1 MIVKNDTP
9 ISEDPKQTIEGN
21 AMVPENNVQVKDP
34 QDPKDPK
41 PAVNK
46 DKVYSYLVSLY
57 DNAGKRYNKNKLKS
71 ISSATNLRYWI
82 DFAHKK
88 TGQKKLDDNGY
99 KKLSLSWTDV
109 KEVEK
114 KNQNHTLQQSIPQ
127 NAVATTPTG
136 TGSPSILES
145 SPTTLVPQD
154 PNNITQVPQPKVD
167 EYYTEK
173 LDERTSVIPILKQLP
188 RDFLKMEEADA
199 EVKFNE
205 ILGDFG
211 YSASESN
218 VGNNALNITRPD
230 GTQFEIKLMSEQGI
244 GVGQLGALINKTFKG
259 EEKVNQR
266 VNVKHNKFVM
276 DLALGK
282 SNLVGVISN
291 YIDENPFGVND
302 AMKRYSFQMNQP
314 EEEDLRFLSKALT
327 GEENSNIFKTSKGF
341 NSTLFINS
349 IKQLKRNLT
358 PAYNDIIK
366 KEKDYKDSVISS
378 TLASTKTGNLRL
390 PENPDDS
397 LTEEELK
404 SNIKIKS
411 TLGRI
416 DDILKKYEQ
425 SKRNT
430 SKILGKSLKRSDKLA
445 QIDLSNE
452 EQISDLISS
461 GLDMLDMP
469 LPSLLINDK
478 QASFQDVY
486 DLISRPKEL
495 GYIQRG
501 EIRVSIDDSVDVG
514 VFNDLVKKLKVTQER
529 NTAFLDE
536 GNPRLNSFFRGLADV
551 PQGIYAHTLD
561 ILSNF
566 GVALQDTLEMFG
578 VSPEV
583 AEYVIFNQTGVYLPG
598 AKGSPGMSTPRAS
611 MPTKKEVEEAM
622 SLLPEYNG
630 SISDSRGVGEFL
642 SYGMQGFTSSVPYI
656 ASFMANPGLGLG
668 VTFGSTYG
676 ASIEEAREARKS
688 AREAESAGIVLTE
701 KQKDLLEMS
710 SARARGYAL
719 AKAGG
724 ETLITAA
731 FTAKYFKQLRLANGM
746 KNVSKTQESSQQL
759 ASAFADQN
767 RKGLI
772 AAFSRYTGLSPKV
785 IANEVPEEQ
794 FIAYTGYLTDVLFGF
809 KEYDNKTAMKL
820 AADAGLNSLF
830 SSSGMSMA
838 SKAMSKNVNNIADE
852 VINRKIT
859 LDGEMQAVVNKIESD
874 ARVGNLEDSGE
885 LSDSPKFKIAIE
897 MQRKADDAILSFE
910 KRKKELVSQ
919 MTPSHK
925 ATFLQ
930 GIADLEALQGQINDS
945 ETEPELINSA
955 QAKIEDMKFKLKRI
969 LASYPSELSYYF
981 LTKNQQSALTEKALE
996 QLSKEKEG
1004 ETFSLTSED
1013 SEVIKRA
1020 AEIYKKE
1027 VLENMR
1033 DTPDDIGVSGYFNEH
1048 IYYDDLEIDVDENY
1062 DPTDFNLAQEIILLN
1077 KPDAVETLLEGDS
1090 PGVQDLEKAREKEL
1104 QSLNDLKIQD
1114 LKTKASEKFGSL
1126 EESKSKL
1133 LEEYKDNPGV
1143 ISKEESDVIAF
1154 MINNLYDVNPGSNP
1168 YVDIKEWS
1176 DSEISELNL
1185 KNNKLIEAIKYNF
1198 PNLTKKQLTD
1208 ILGSVNE
1215 RIFLEHKGALLAE
1228 SEGSSGLPNNMAELQ
1243 AEKINEKYDKLIA
1256 ESQEKKSDEQIRQE
1270 EEDSFRQNANIYRI
1284 KQLNL
1289 SQNFYEGLD
1298 ANGKTIIKKF
1308 FTDIKNGFRP
1318 KFARVET
1325 LLDAQETI
1333 NDLKVLNTT
1342 KIDILENPKL
1352 LSKKNINPFSLI
1364 QDIFPYVNNFGRKM
1378 MMGRTKVMPKNLM
1391 TSDIFLGAIFR
1402 DTSKGKPFIDLVSAA
1417 NRNVASAMNT
1427 SAEFVNQDA
1436 SLFKNEIKAY
1446 NKANP
1451 KNKISTDLRN
1461 LELSYEMQVLAHL
1474 RRKSG
1479 EIDESTGLD
1488 TEFQRQKNSLFKEL
1502 ELRKQEYEDNPDN
1515 ITEVKYKQLK
1525 ATLES
1530 LGLDSAL
1537 SYKDVSRNAK
1547 QPIVNAL
1554 NRLSERFPHQEAK
1567 QRKQD
1572 YEGKD
1577 TFFVDGTYVP
1587 SFRTA
1592 DNGQESSDANRIR
1605 NKKGSDFGT
1614 FAGILQDVTEDDTLE
1629 NSRLSFGNYFER
1641 AYQQMQGSF
1650 IDMNSRQDFETIDM
1664 IVNSDGFKDLFTKE
1678 GKDYESVKKYFGSR
1692 MEIFNYM
1699 ISQGQN
1705 VQMDF
1710 GSPDL
1715 LSTSKKVGQAFYST
1729 LSAIG
1734 LSRFNQPASQFYSA
1748 TTGTMPMLNDS
1759 RARNHLQLSN
1769 ARFLYSMAGVGN
1781 GQKTAKY
1788 AQWANNLIKGGQL
1801 SNIYSQSRTG
1811 LRNALKAEF
1820 AIGENT
1826 KLPLDY
1832 YVSKFNMNA
1841 DLFSD
1846 EMRGLQYTVDGV
1858 LDVIT
1863 KSSELS
1869 LEFFLANA
1877 DRAAA
1882 NSAFEAHYLQNR
1894 IDQGAIIPKDISAW
1908 WKRENE
1914 NPNTEAIEYADR
1926 RIAETMRQT
1935 EPTSEAEFYAINAK
1949 IGTKFA
1955 QRTVFPWGKFMLNAK
1970 ANFANQYA
1978 RSQDK
1983 SLPELQRQEAN
1994 KRMRGIMNE
2003 VAVFNGIKLSTGR
2016 VTTIGFVGA
2025 AMMQFGVD
2033 EDDIDRYG
2041 GITKLIG
2048 DALLP
2053 IEDREYEEQL
2063 SKIPRGQRETL
2074 EGFKASFDET
2084 ATGLDYTLL
2093 ELYKTTMEY
2102 ENKYKVSP
2110 NYSVLLQM
2118 ATDMFKTTLPFAAPD
2133 PLYDVG
2139 FAVMNELLGEEV
2151 IPEYIS
2157 SDLDKMGTSTDEKIL
2172 LLKENL
2178 GMYSVGFEQ
2187 YDKFAKAYT
2196 LYQDRVFKKPGSGVS
2211 STGIIEYLAADTPAM
2226 QEKLDNIVDYLL
2238 YARTAN
2244 LLLPVPKGDINNLLN
2259 KLERQIEENFTRSSP
2274 SIKGVNNAFFKAYL
2288 DYRTKEQN
2296 LPVDMNNIGE
2306 WWEKEQKNMDRSAK
2320 KHALDVVENIRK
2332 NAATPKD

>member
-1 MIVKNDTP
+1 MIVKKDTP
-9 ISEDPKQTIEGN
+9 VLEDPKQTIEDN
-21 AMVPENNVQVKDP
+21 AMVSENNVQVKDP

-41 PAVNK
+41 PPVNK
-46 DKVYSYLVSLY
+46 EKVYSYLVSLY
-57 DNAGKRYNKNKLKS
+57 DNSGMRYNKNKLKN
-71 ISSATNLRYWI
+71 ISSSSDLRYWI
-82 DFAHKK
+82 DFTHKK

-127 NAVATTPTG
+127 NAVAITPTG

-145 SPTTLVPQD
+145 SPTTLVSQD

-173 LDERTSVIPILKQLP
+173 LDERTSILPILKQLP
-188 RDFLKMEEADA
+188 RDFLKMGEADA

-218 VGNNALNITRPD
+218 IGSNALNITRPD
-230 GTQFEIKLMSEQGI
+230 GTQFEIELMS
-244 GVGQLGALINKTFKG
+244 GVGNMIGEFFKG
-259 EEKVNQR
+259 EEKTNQR
-266 VNVKHNKFVM
+266 VNTKHNKFVM
-276 DLALGK
+276 DLSLGK
-282 SNLVGVISN
+282 SNLVGVISD
-291 YIDENPFGVND
+291 YIDENRFGVND
-302 AMKRYSFQMNQP
+302 AMERYSFQMNQP

-327 GEENSNIFKTSKGF
+327 GQENSNIFKTSRGF
-341 NSTLFINS
+341 NSDIFINS

-378 TLASTKTGNLRL
+378 TLASTKTDNLRL
-390 PENPDDS
+390 PENPNDS

-452 EQISDLISS
+452 KQIAGLISS

-529 NTAFLDE
+529 NIAFLDE
-536 GNPRLNSFFRGLADV
+536 GNPRLNSFFRGVADV
-551 PQGIYAHTLD
+551 PQGIYANTLD
-561 ILSNF
+561 ILNNF
-566 GVALQDTLEMFG
+566 GVALQDSLEMFG
-578 VSPEV
+578 VPPEV
-583 AEYVIFNQTGVYLPG
+583 AEHVIFNQTGVYLPG
-598 AKGSPGMSTPRAS
+598 AKGSPGMSIPRAS

-622 SLLPEYNG
+622 KLLPEYNG

-656 ASFMANPGLGLG
+656 AAFMANPGVGLG

-676 ASIEEAREARKS
+676 GSIEEVREARKS

-710 SARARGYAL
+710 SAKARGYAL
-719 AKAGG
+719 LKAGG

-731 FTAKYFKQLRLANGM
+731 FTAKYFKQLKLANGM
-746 KNVSKTQESSQQL
+746 RNVPKTQESAQQL
-759 ASAFADQN
+759 ASAFAKQN

-772 AAFSRYTGLSPKV
+772 AAFSKYTGLSPKV
-785 IANEVPEEQ
+785 IANEVPEEL
-794 FIAYTGYLTDVLFGF
+794 FIAYTGYLTDVAFGL
-809 KEYDNKTAMKL
+809 KEYSNETAKKL

-838 SKAMSKNVNNIADE
+838 SKAMSKNVNNIADD

-859 LDGEMQAVVNKIESD
+859 LDGEISAVQNKLKSD
-874 ARVGNLEDSGE
+874 MIVSQLEDSGE
-885 LSDSPKFKIAIE
+885 LPSSPKFKVALD
-897 MQRKADDAILSFE
+897 MQRQADDAILLFE
-910 KRKKELVSQ
+910 KRKQELVGQ

-945 ETEPELINSA
+945 ETTPEVINSA
-955 QAKIEDMKFKLKRI
+955 QDQIETMKFKMRRI

-981 LTKNQQSALTEKALE
+981 LPKDQQSALTEKALE

-1013 SEVIKRA
+1013 SEVTQRA

-1027 VLENMR
+1027 VMENMR
-1033 DTPDDIGVSGYFNEH
+1033 DSSERIDVAGYFNDH
-1048 IYYDDLEIDVDENY
+1048 ISYDDLEIDVDENY

-1077 KPDAVETLLEGDS
+1077 KPDAVETLLGE
-1090 PGVQDLEKAREKEL
+1090 
-1104 QSLNDLKIQD
+1104 
-1114 LKTKASEKFGSL
+1114 
-1126 EESKSKL
+1126 
-1133 LEEYKDNPGV
+1133 
-1143 ISKEESDVIAF
+1143 DVA
-1154 MINNLYDVNPGSNP
+1154 N
-1168 YVDIKEWS
+1168 E
-1176 DSEISELNL
+1176 
-1185 KNNKLIEAIKYNF
+1185 
-1198 PNLTKKQLTD
+1198 TKKET
-1208 ILGSVNE
+1208 
-1215 RIFLEHKGALLAE
+1215 
-1228 SEGSSGLPNNMAELQ
+1228 
-1243 AEKINEKYDKLIA
+1243 EK
-1256 ESQEKKSDEQIRQE
+1256 QEKKSDEQIFQEKQDSKRQE
-1270 EEDSFRQNANIYRI
+1270 ESIYRI

-1298 ANGKTIIKKF
+1298 ANGKKIIQKF

-1333 NDLKVLNTT
+1333 NDLKVLNTK

-1391 TSDIFLGAIFR
+1391 TSDIFLGAIFK

-1417 NRNVASAMNT
+1417 NRNVATAMNT
-1427 SAEFVNQDA
+1427 SAEFVNQDV
-1436 SLFKNEIKAY
+1436 SLFENEIKAY

-1451 KNKISTDLRN
+1451 KSKISTDLRN

-1474 RRKSG
+1474 RRRSG

-1502 ELRKQEYEDNPDN
+1502 ELRKQEYEDDPDN
-1515 ITEVKYKQLK
+1515 ITEAKYKQLK
-1525 ATLES
+1525 ATLER

-1537 SYKDVSRNAK
+1537 SYEDVSRNAK
-1547 QPIVNAL
+1547 QPIINAL
-1554 NRLSERFPHQEAK
+1554 NRLSERFPHQEAR
-1567 QRKQD
+1567 QRKKD

-1587 SFRTA
+1587 SFRTS
-1592 DNGQESSDANRIR
+1592 DNGQESSDASRIK

-1614 FAGILQDVTEDDTLE
+1614 FAGVLQDVTEDDTLE

-1650 IDMNSRQDFETIDM
+1650 IDMNSRKDFETIDM
-1664 IVNSDGFKDLFTKE
+1664 IVNSDGFKDLFAKE
-1678 GKDYESVKKYFGSR
+1678 GKDYKSVQKYFGSR

-1715 LSTSKKVGQAFYST
+1715 TATLGKVGQAFYST
-1729 LSAIG
+1729 LSALG
-1734 LSRFNQPASQFYSA
+1734 LSRLNQPASQFYSA
-1748 TTGTMPMLNDS
+1748 TTGTMPMLNDA
-1759 RARNHLQLSN
+1759 RARNHLQLAN
-1769 ARFLYSMAGVGN
+1769 ARFLSAMAGVGS

-1788 AQWANNLIKGGQL
+1788 AKWANNLIKGGQL

-1826 KLPLDY
+1826 KLPFDY
-1832 YVSKFNMNA
+1832 YVSKFNM
-1841 DLFSD
+1841 DTSTFSD
-1846 EMRGLQYTVDGV
+1846 AAKGLQYTVDGF
-1858 LDVIT
+1858 LELIT
-1863 KSSELS
+1863 KSSENS

-1882 NSAFEAHYLQNR
+1882 NSSFEAHYLQNR

-1908 WKRENE
+1908 WKKENE

-1949 IGTKFA
+1949 AGTKVA
-1955 QRTVFPWGKFMLNAK
+1955 QRTIFPWGKFMLNAK

-1983 SLPELQRQEAN
+1983 NIPELQRQEAQ
-1994 KRMRGIMNE
+1994 KRMRGILNE
-2003 VAVFNGIKLSTGR
+2003 VAVFNGIKLTTKR
-2016 VTTIGFVGA
+2016 ATTIGFVGA

-2041 GITKLIG
+2041 GMTKLIG

-2053 IEDREYEEQL
+2053 IEDRDYEEQL

-2074 EGFKASFDET
+2074 EGFKASFNET
-2084 ATGLDYTLL
+2084 ATGIDYTLL

-2102 ENKYKVSP
+2102 ENKYTVSE
-2110 NYSVLLQM
+2110 NHSVLLQM

-2133 PLYDVG
+2133 PLYDLG

-2151 IPEYIS
+2151 VPEYIS
-2157 SDLDKMGTSTDEKIL
+2157 TDLDKMGTSTDEIIL

-2187 YDKFAKAYT
+2187 YDKFTKAYT
-2196 LYQDRVFKKPGSGVS
+2196 LYKDRVFKKPGSGVS

-2226 QEKLDNIVDYLL
+2226 QKKLDNMVDYLL

-2296 LPVDMNNIGE
+2296 QPVDMNNIGA

-2320 KHALDVVENIRK
+2320 RHALDVVENIRK

>member
-1 MIVKNDTP
+1 
-9 ISEDPKQTIEGN
+9 
-21 AMVPENNVQVKDP
+21 
-34 QDPKDPK
+34 
-41 PAVNK
+41 
-46 DKVYSYLVSLY
+46 
-57 DNAGKRYNKNKLKS
+57 
-71 ISSATNLRYWI
+71 
-82 DFAHKK
+82 
-88 TGQKKLDDNGY
+88 
-99 KKLSLSWTDV
+99 
-109 KEVEK
+109 
-114 KNQNHTLQQSIPQ
+114 
-127 NAVATTPTG
+127 
-136 TGSPSILES
+136 
-145 SPTTLVPQD
+145 
-154 PNNITQVPQPKVD
+154 
-167 EYYTEK
+167 
-173 LDERTSVIPILKQLP
+173 
-188 RDFLKMEEADA
+188 
-199 EVKFNE
+199 
-205 ILGDFG
+205 
-211 YSASESN
+211 
-218 VGNNALNITRPD
+218 
-230 GTQFEIKLMSEQGI
+230 
-244 GVGQLGALINKTFKG
+244 
-259 EEKVNQR
+259 
-266 VNVKHNKFVM
+266 
-276 DLALGK
+276 
-282 SNLVGVISN
+282 
-291 YIDENPFGVND
+291 
-302 AMKRYSFQMNQP
+302 
-314 EEEDLRFLSKALT
+314 
-327 GEENSNIFKTSKGF
+327 
-341 NSTLFINS
+341 
-349 IKQLKRNLT
+349 
-358 PAYNDIIK
+358 
-366 KEKDYKDSVISS
+366 
-378 TLASTKTGNLRL
+378 
-390 PENPDDS
+390 
-397 LTEEELK
+397 
-404 SNIKIKS
+404 
-411 TLGRI
+411 
-416 DDILKKYEQ
+416 
-425 SKRNT
+425 
-430 SKILGKSLKRSDKLA
+430 
-445 QIDLSNE
+445 
-452 EQISDLISS
+452 
-461 GLDMLDMP
+461 
-469 LPSLLINDK
+469 
-478 QASFQDVY
+478 
-486 DLISRPKEL
+486 
-495 GYIQRG
+495 
-501 EIRVSIDDSVDVG
+501 
-514 VFNDLVKKLKVTQER
+514 
-529 NTAFLDE
+529 
-536 GNPRLNSFFRGLADV
+536 
-551 PQGIYAHTLD
+551 
-561 ILSNF
+561 
-566 GVALQDTLEMFG
+566 
-578 VSPEV
+578 
-583 AEYVIFNQTGVYLPG
+583 
-598 AKGSPGMSTPRAS
+598 MSTPRFS

-622 SLLPEYNG
+622 KLLPEYNG

-676 ASIEEAREARKS
+676 GSIEEMREARQS
-688 AREAESAGIVLTE
+688 AREAESAGVLLTE
-701 KQKDLLEMS
+701 RQKELLNMS
-710 SARARGYAL
+710 SNRARSYAFF
-719 AKAGG
+719 KAGG

-731 FTAKYFKQLRLANGM
+731 FTAKYFKQLRLANGI
-746 KNVSKTQESSQQL
+746 KGVSKTQESAQQL

-785 IANEVPEEQ
+785 IASEVPEEQ
-794 FIAYTGYLTDVLFGF
+794 FIAYTGYLTDVVFDL
-809 KEYDNKTAMKL
+809 KEYDSETALKL

-838 SKAMSKNVNNIADE
+838 SKAISKNVNTIADE

-859 LDGEMQAVVNKIESD
+859 LDGEMSAVKNKLKSDMIVNQ
-874 ARVGNLEDSGE
+874 LEESGE
-885 LSDSPKFKIAIE
+885 LPNTTKFKVALD
-897 MQRKADDAILSFE
+897 MQRQADDAILSFE
-910 KRKKELVSQ
+910 KRKQELVDQ

-945 ETEPELINSA
+945 ETQPELINSA
-955 QAKIEDMKFKLKRI
+955 QAQIEEMKFKLKRI

-981 LTKNQQSALTEKALE
+981 LSKNQQADLTEKALE

-1033 DTPDDIGVSGYFNEH
+1033 DTPDDIAVSGYFNEH
-1048 IYYDDLEIDVDENY
+1048 ISYDDLEIEVDENY
-1062 DPTDFNLAQEIILLN
+1062 DPADFNLDQEIILLN

-1090 PGVQDLEKAREKEL
+1090 PEVQDLEKAREKEL

-1114 LKTKASEKFGSL
+1114 LKTKTSEKFGSL

-1143 ISKEESDVIAF
+1143 ISKEESDVVAF

-1185 KNNKLIEAIKYNF
+1185 KNNKLVEAIKYNF

-1243 AEKINEKYDKLIA
+1243 AKKINEKYDKLIKDATKKGA
-1256 ESQEKKSDEQIRQE
+1256 ESQEKKSGEQILQE
-1270 EEDSFRQNANIYRI
+1270 EEDSVRQFANINRI

-1289 SQNFYEGLD
+1289 SQNFYESLD
-1298 ANGKTIIKKF
+1298 ENGQKIIKKF
-1308 FTDIKNGFRP
+1308 FADIKNGFRP

-1325 LLDAQETI
+1325 LLDAQETV
-1333 NDLKVLNTT
+1333 NELKVLNTT
-1342 KIDILENPKL
+1342 KIDILDNPKL

-1391 TSDIFLGAIFR
+1391 TSDIFLGAIFK

-1417 NRNVASAMNT
+1417 NRNVATAMNT
-1427 SAEFVNQDA
+1427 SAEFVNQDV
-1436 SLFKNEIKAY
+1436 SLFENEIKAY

-1451 KNKISTDLRN
+1451 KSKISTDLRN

-1479 EIDESTGLD
+1479 EIDQSTGLD
-1488 TEFQRQKNSLFKEL
+1488 TEFQRQKNSLLKEL
-1502 ELRKQEYEDNPDN
+1502 DLRKQEYEDDPDN
-1515 ITEVKYKQLK
+1515 ITEAKYKQLK
-1525 ATLES
+1525 ATIEG
-1530 LGLDSAL
+1530 LGLQGAL

-1547 QPIVNAL
+1547 TPIVNAL

-1567 QRKQD
+1567 QRKKD

-1587 SFRTA
+1587 SFRTT
-1592 DNGQESSDANRIR
+1592 DNGKDVSDANKIK
-1605 NKKGSDFGT
+1605 NKKGSDFNT
-1614 FAGILQDVTEDDTLE
+1614 FAGVLQDVTEDDTLE

-1678 GKDYESVKKYFGSR
+1678 GKDYESVQKYFGSR

-1715 LSTSKKVGQAFYST
+1715 TATLGKVGQAFYST
-1729 LSAIG
+1729 LSATG

-1748 TTGTMPMLNDS
+1748 TTGVMPMLNDS
-1759 RARNHLQLSN
+1759 RARNHLQLAN
-1769 ARFLYSMAGVGN
+1769 ARFLSLMAGVGS

-1788 AQWANNLIKGGQL
+1788 AKWANSLVKGGQL

-1826 KLPLDY
+1826 KLPFDY
-1832 YVSKFNMNA
+1832 YVSKYNM
-1841 DLFSD
+1841 DTSTFSD
-1846 EMRGLQYTVDGV
+1846 AAKGLQYTVDGFLELV
-1858 LDVIT
+1858 T
-1863 KSSELS
+1863 KSSETS

-1882 NSAFEAHYLQNR
+1882 NSSFEAHYLQNR

-1908 WKRENE
+1908 WKKENE

-1949 IGTKFA
+1949 AGTKVA
-1955 QRTVFPWGKFMLNAK
+1955 QRTIFPWGKFMLNAK

-1983 SLPELQRQEAN
+1983 NIPELQRQEAQ
-1994 KRMRGIMNE
+1994 KRMRGILNE
-2003 VAVFNGIKLSTGR
+2003 VAVFNGIKLTTKR
-2016 VTTIGFVGA
+2016 ATTIGFVGA

-2041 GITKLIG
+2041 GMTKLIG

-2053 IEDREYEEQL
+2053 IEDRDYEEQL

-2074 EGFKASFDET
+2074 EGFKASFNET
-2084 ATGLDYTLL
+2084 ATGIDYTLL

-2102 ENKYKVSP
+2102 ENKYTVSE
-2110 NYSVLLQM
+2110 NHSVLLQM

-2133 PLYDVG
+2133 PLYDLG

-2151 IPEYIS
+2151 VPEYIS
-2157 SDLDKMGTSTDEKIL
+2157 TDLDKMGTSTDEIIL

-2187 YDKFAKAYT
+2187 YDKFTKAYT
-2196 LYQDRVFKKPGSGVS
+2196 LYKDRVFKKPGSGVS

-2226 QEKLDNIVDYLL
+2226 QKKLDNMVDYLL

-2296 LPVDMNNIGE
+2296 QPVDMNNIGA

-2320 KHALDVVENIRK
+2320 RHALDVVENIRK

>member
-9 ISEDPKQTIEGN
+9 VLEDPKQTVEGN
-21 AMVPENNVQVKDP
+21 AMVPGNNIQVKDP

-46 DKVYSYLVSLY
+46 EKVYSYLVSLY

-71 ISSATNLRYWI
+71 ISSSSDLRYWI
-82 DFAHKK
+82 DFTHKK

-167 EYYTEK
+167 EYYIER
-173 LDERTSVIPILKQLP
+173 LDERTSILPILKQLP

-205 ILGDFG
+205 VLGDFG

-291 YIDENPFGVND
+291 YIDESPFGVND

-314 EEEDLRFLSKALT
+314 KEDDLNFLSKALT
-327 GEENSNIFKTSKGF
+327 GQENSNIFKTPEGF
-341 NSTLFINS
+341 NSNLFINS

-358 PAYNDIIK
+358 PAYNDIVK

-390 PENPDDS
+390 PENPGDS

-411 TLGRI
+411 TLSRI

-452 EQISDLISS
+452 EQITGLISS

-514 VFNDLVKKLKVTQER
+514 VFNDLVKKLKVTQKR

-536 GNPRLNSFFRGLADV
+536 GNPRLNSFFRGVADI

-566 GVALQDTLEMFG
+566 GVALQDSLEMFG

-583 AEYVIFNQTGVYLPG
+583 AEYVVFNQTGVYLPG

-622 SLLPEYNG
+622 KLLPEYNG

-656 ASFMANPGLGLG
+656 AAFMTNPGLGLG

-676 ASIEEAREARKS
+676 GSIEEVREARKS

-710 SARARGYAL
+710 SAKARGYAFF
-719 AKAGG
+719 KAGG

-772 AAFSRYTGLSPKV
+772 AAFSKYTGLEYKTLLS
-785 IANEVPEEQ
+785 EVPEEQ
-794 FIAYTGYLTDVLFGF
+794 FIAYTGYLTDVVFGL

-820 AADAGLNSLF
+820 AVDAGLNSLF
-830 SSSGMSMA
+830 SSAGMSMA
-838 SKAMSKNVNNIADE
+838 SKAISKNVNNIADE

-859 LDGEMQAVVNKIESD
+859 LDGEISAVQNKLKSD
-874 ARVGNLEDSGE
+874 MIVSQLEDSGE
-885 LSDSPKFKIAIE
+885 LPSSPKFKVALD
-897 MQRKADDAILSFE
+897 MQRQADDAILLFE
-910 KRKKELVSQ
+910 KRKQDLVGQ

-945 ETEPELINSA
+945 ETEPEVVNSA
-955 QAKIEDMKFKLKRI
+955 QDQIETMKFKMRRI
-969 LASYPSELSYYF
+969 LAAYPSELSYYF
-981 LTKNQQSALTEKALE
+981 LPKDQQSALTEKALE

-1013 SEVIKRA
+1013 SEVTQRA

-1033 DTPDDIGVSGYFNEH
+1033 DSSERIDVAGYFNDH
-1048 IYYDDLEIDVDENY
+1048 ISYDDLEIDVDEDY

-1077 KPDAVETLLEGDS
+1077 KPDAVETLLGEDAI
-1090 PGVQDLEKAREKEL
+1090 DKETEK
-1104 QSLNDLKIQD
+1104 
-1114 LKTKASEKFGSL
+1114 
-1126 EESKSKL
+1126 
-1133 LEEYKDNPGV
+1133 
-1143 ISKEESDVIAF
+1143 
-1154 MINNLYDVNPGSNP
+1154 
-1168 YVDIKEWS
+1168 
-1176 DSEISELNL
+1176 
-1185 KNNKLIEAIKYNF
+1185 
-1198 PNLTKKQLTD
+1198 
-1208 ILGSVNE
+1208 
-1215 RIFLEHKGALLAE
+1215 
-1228 SEGSSGLPNNMAELQ
+1228 
-1243 AEKINEKYDKLIA
+1243 
-1256 ESQEKKSDEQIRQE
+1256 QENKSDEQIFQEKQDEKRQE
-1270 EEDSFRQNANIYRI
+1270 ESIYRI

-1289 SQNFYEGLD
+1289 SQSFYEGLD
-1298 ANGKTIIKKF
+1298 TNGKAIIKKF

-1333 NDLKVLNTT
+1333 NDLKVLNTK

-1352 LSKKNINPFSLI
+1352 LSKKNINPFSLV

-1427 SAEFVNQDA
+1427 SAEFVNQDV
-1436 SLFKNEIKAY
+1436 SLFENEIKAY

-1502 ELRKQEYEDNPDN
+1502 ELRKQEYEDDPDN
-1515 ITEVKYKQLK
+1515 ITEAKYKYLK
-1525 ATLES
+1525 DTLER

-1537 SYKDVSRNAK
+1537 SYEDVSRNGK
-1547 QPIVNAL
+1547 QPILNAL

-1567 QRKQD
+1567 QRKKD

-1577 TFFVDGTYVP
+1577 TFFVEGTYVP
-1587 SFRTA
+1587 SFRKA
-1592 DNGQESSDANRIR
+1592 DNGQESSDANRTR

-1650 IDMNSRQDFETIDM
+1650 IDMNSRKDFETIDM
-1664 IVNSDGFKDLFTKE
+1664 IVNSDGFKDLFSKE
-1678 GKDYESVKKYFGSR
+1678 GKDYQSVQKYFGSR

-1715 LSTSKKVGQAFYST
+1715 TATLGKVGQAFYST
-1729 LSAIG
+1729 LSATG

-1759 RARNHLQLSN
+1759 RARNHLQLAN
-1769 ARFLYSMAGVGN
+1769 ARFLYSMAGVGS

-1826 KLPLDY
+1826 KLPFDY
-1832 YVSKFNMNA
+1832 YVSKFNM
-1841 DLFSD
+1841 DSSLFSD
-1846 EMRGLQYTVDGV
+1846 EIRGLQYTVDGI

-1914 NPNTEAIEYADR
+1914 NPDTEAIEYADR

-1949 IGTKFA
+1949 TGTKVA
-1955 QRTVFPWGKFMLNAK
+1955 QRMVFPWGKFMLNAK

-1978 RSQDK
+1978 RSKDK
-1983 SLPELQRQEAN
+1983 NVPELQRQEAR
-1994 KRMRGIMNE
+1994 KRMRGILNE
-2003 VAVFNGIKLSTGR
+2003 VAVFNGIKLGTGR
-2016 VTTIGFVGA
+2016 VATIGLVGA

-2041 GITKLIG
+2041 GMTKLIG

-2102 ENKYKVSP
+2102 ENKYTVSE

-2133 PLYDVG
+2133 PLYDLG
-2139 FAVMNELLGEEV
+2139 FAVMNEMLGEEV

-2187 YDKFAKAYT
+2187 YDKFTKAYT
-2196 LYQDRVFKKPGSGVS
+2196 LYKDRVFKKPGSGVS

-2226 QEKLDNIVDYLL
+2226 QAKLDNIVDYLL

-2244 LLLPVPKGDINNLLN
+2244 LLLPVPKGDVNNLLN

>member
-9 ISEDPKQTIEGN
+9 VLEDPKQTIEGD

-57 DNAGKRYNKNKLKS
+57 DNAGKRYNKNKLKN
-71 ISSATNLRYWI
+71 IASSSDLRYWI
-82 DFAHKK
+82 DFTHKK

-99 KKLSLSWTDV
+99 KKLSLSWADV

-167 EYYTEK
+167 EYYIER
-173 LDERTSVIPILKQLP
+173 LDERTSILPVLKQLP

-282 SNLVGVISN
+282 SNLVEVISN
-291 YIDENPFGVND
+291 HIDQNSFGVNN
-302 AMKRYSFQMNQP
+302 AMQRYALQMNQP
-314 EEEDLRFLSKALT
+314 KEEDLIFLSKALT
-327 GEENSNIFKTSKGF
+327 GEESSNMFKTPEGF
-341 NSTLFINS
+341 NSNLFINS

-390 PENPDDS
+390 PENPNDS

-411 TLGRI
+411 TLGKI

-452 EQISDLISS
+452 EQITGLISS

-536 GNPRLNSFFRGLADV
+536 GNPRLNSFFRGLADI

-566 GVALQDTLEMFG
+566 GVALQDSLEMFG
-578 VSPEV
+578 VPPEV
-583 AEYVIFNQTGVYLPG
+583 AEYAVFERTGVYLPG
-598 AKGSPGMSTPRAS
+598 AKGSPGVTIPSFS
-611 MPTKKEVEEAM
+611 MPTKKEVEEVM
-622 SLLPEYNG
+622 KLLPEYNG

-656 ASFMANPGLGLG
+656 AAFMANPSIGLG

-676 ASIEEAREARKS
+676 GSIEEVREARES

-710 SARARGYAL
+710 SAKARGYAFF
-719 AKAGG
+719 KAGG

-731 FTAKYFKQLRLANGM
+731 FTAKYFKQLKLANGM
-746 KNVSKTQESSQQL
+746 RNVPKTQESAQQL

-772 AAFSRYTGLSPKV
+772 AAFSKYTGLSPKV
-785 IANEVPEEQ
+785 IASEVPEEQ
-794 FIAYTGYLTDVLFGF
+794 FIAYTGYLTDVAFGL
-809 KEYDNKTAMKL
+809 KEYDNKTALKL

-838 SKAMSKNVNNIADE
+838 SKAMSKNVDNIADE

-859 LDGEMQAVVNKIESD
+859 LDGEISAVQNKLQSDMIVNQ
-874 ARVGNLEDSGE
+874 LEDNGE
-885 LSDSPKFKIAIE
+885 LPSSPKFKVALE
-897 MQRKADDAILSFE
+897 MQRQADDAILLFE
-910 KRKKELVSQ
+910 KRKQELVGQ

-945 ETEPELINSA
+945 ETTPEVVNSA
-955 QAKIEDMKFKLKRI
+955 QDQIDVMKFKMRRI
-969 LASYPSELSYYF
+969 LAAYPSELSYYF
-981 LTKNQQSALTEKALE
+981 LPQDQQSALTEKALE

-1013 SEVIKRA
+1013 SEVTQRA

-1027 VLENMR
+1027 VLDNIR
-1033 DTPDDIGVSGYFNEH
+1033 DSSERIDVVGYFNDH
-1048 IYYDDLEIDVDENY
+1048 VSYDDLEIDVDEDY

-1077 KPDAVETLLEGDS
+1077 KPDAVETLLGEDAI
-1090 PGVQDLEKAREKEL
+1090 DKETEK
-1104 QSLNDLKIQD
+1104 
-1114 LKTKASEKFGSL
+1114 
-1126 EESKSKL
+1126 
-1133 LEEYKDNPGV
+1133 
-1143 ISKEESDVIAF
+1143 
-1154 MINNLYDVNPGSNP
+1154 
-1168 YVDIKEWS
+1168 
-1176 DSEISELNL
+1176 
-1185 KNNKLIEAIKYNF
+1185 
-1198 PNLTKKQLTD
+1198 
-1208 ILGSVNE
+1208 
-1215 RIFLEHKGALLAE
+1215 
-1228 SEGSSGLPNNMAELQ
+1228 
-1243 AEKINEKYDKLIA
+1243 
-1256 ESQEKKSDEQIRQE
+1256 QEKKSDEQIFQEKQDEKRQE
-1270 EEDSFRQNANIYRI
+1270 ESIYRI

-1289 SQNFYEGLD
+1289 SQSFYEGLD
-1298 ANGKTIIKKF
+1298 SNGKAIVKKF

-1333 NDLKVLNTT
+1333 NDLKVLNTK

-1391 TSDIFLGAIFR
+1391 TSDIFLGAVFR

-1427 SAEFVNQDA
+1427 SAEFVQQDV
-1436 SLFKNEIKAY
+1436 SLFENEIKAY

-1488 TEFQRQKNSLFKEL
+1488 TEFQRQQNSLFKEL

-1515 ITEVKYKQLK
+1515 ITEAKYKQLK

-1530 LGLDSAL
+1530 LGLDGAL
-1537 SYKDVSRNAK
+1537 SYEDVSRNAK

-1554 NRLSERFPHQEAK
+1554 NRLSERFPHQEAR
-1567 QRKQD
+1567 QRKKD

-1592 DNGQESSDANRIR
+1592 DNGQESSDSSRIR

-1614 FAGILQDVTEDDTLE
+1614 FAGVLQDVTEDDTLE

-1650 IDMNSRQDFETIDM
+1650 IDMNSRKDFETIDM
-1664 IVNSDGFKDLFTKE
+1664 IVNSDGFKDLFSKE
-1678 GKDYESVKKYFGSR
+1678 GKDYKSVKKYFGSR

-1715 LSTSKKVGQAFYST
+1715 TATLGKVGQAFYST

-1748 TTGTMPMLNDS
+1748 TTGTMPMLNDAK
-1759 RARNHLQLSN
+1759 ARNHLKLAN
-1769 ARFLYSMAGVGN
+1769 ARFLYAMAGVGS

-1826 KLPLDY
+1826 KLPFDY
-1832 YVSKFNMNA
+1832 YVSKFNM
-1841 DLFSD
+1841 DTSLFSD
-1846 EMRGLQYTVDGV
+1846 EIRGLQYTLDGA
-1858 LDVIT
+1858 LDLLT
-1863 KSSELS
+1863 KSSETS

-1908 WKRENE
+1908 WKKENE
-1914 NPNTEAIEYADR
+1914 NPNTEAIDYADR

-1935 EPTSEAEFYAINAK
+1935 EPTSEAEFYAINAET
-1949 IGTKFA
+1949 GTKVA
-1955 QRTVFPWGKFMLNAK
+1955 QRMVFPWGKFMLNAK

-1978 RSQDK
+1978 RSKDK
-1983 SLPELQRQEAN
+1983 NLPELQRQEAR
-1994 KRMRGIMNE
+1994 KRMRGVINE

-2025 AMMQFGVD
+2025 AMMQFGAD

-2211 STGIIEYLAADTPAM
+2211 NTGIIEYLAADTPAM

-2259 KLERQIEENFTRSSP
+2259 KLERQIEENFTKSSP

-2320 KHALDVVENIRK
+2320 RHALDVVENIRK